1 MRRMRVLLLAL
12 LAGTTGCPNKIDK
25 VTTKRILPAAILRGD
40 IVETCHM
47 GLSVSPVVAAL
58 GTSKRSPDKALMV
71 TEVAGAICA
80 LTRAHE
86 ANLDEARL
94 RSLFQGQAS
103 ALSTLTDARIEKERA
118 HTDAARRFG
127 AVWSRFQK
135 VYPLSGETCP
145 KLRQDEEAVYVV
157 GVLSGLLAVL
167 HDGMG
172 GRNAGISQDA
182 VLHAGRAAQ
191 CLSDERWWGLPEAM
205 NHAGWASIPGSG
217 PEGVDPWAELVR
229 ISDAASTQGMRL
241 PAALYVTIAANA
253 GHTDKVKTAIGKA
266 SESFHSVPSIERWR
280 LLDALAQLLLVH
292 ESDLVWFAEEG
303 HRTEYF
309 GTFPRTEEEMD
320 ANNENPFTEEADP
333 FASDEE

>member
-1 MRRMRVLLLAL
+1 MTYMRALLLTL
-12 LAGTTGCPNKIDK
+12 FIGSTGCPGKIDQ
-25 VTTKRILPAAILRGD
+25 VTMKRILPAAINRGD
-40 IVETCHM
+40 IVETCQM
-47 GLSVSPVVAAL
+47 GLSVSPIVAAL
-58 GTSKRSPDKALMV
+58 GTPKRSPDKALLV

-86 ANLDEARL
+86 ANLSEARF
-94 RSLFQGQAS
+94 RSLFQGQAN
-103 ALSTLTDARIEKERA
+103 ALPTLTDARIEKERA
-118 HTDAARRFG
+118 HTDTARRFG

-135 VYPLSGETCP
+135 VYPIAGGQCP
-145 KLRQDEEAVYVV
+145 TLRQDEETVYVV

-167 HDGMG
+167 HDGTG
-172 GRNAGISQDA
+172 GRNAGISQDT

-191 CLSDERWWGLPEAM
+191 CLSNERWWGLPEAM
-205 NHAGWASIPGSG
+205 NHAGWAAIPGSG
-217 PEGVDPWAELVR
+217 PEGIDPWSELVR
-229 ISDAASTQGMRL
+229 ISDAASARGMRL

-253 GHTDKVKTAIGKA
+253 GHTDKVKTAVTKA
-266 SESFHSVPSIERWR
+266 AESLTNVPSIDRWR

-309 GTFPRTEEEMD
+309 GTFPRTGEDMD
-320 ANNENPFTEEADP
+320 AINENPFTEEADP